1 MIKKVSERGVLGFF
15 VSALIQV
22 AFAMVLMVVSG
33 PNSDPLFLIRVL
45 YLCLAFAGLVFMIY
59 GKVGDWIEDR
69 KNYVYVTLG
78 LLIPVI
84 GLVYFLWF
92 VARFSLF
99 FLSFRWLVSF
109 IRFLGSRE

>member
-22 AFAMVLMVVSG
+22 AFAMVLMVVSD
-33 PNSDPLFLIRVL
+33 PNSDPLFLVSLL
-45 YLCLAFAGLVFMIY
+45 YLSSISFGIVFMLF
-59 GKVGDWIEDR
+59 GKVGDWLESR
-69 KNYVYVTLG
+69 KNYVYVVLG
-78 LLIPVI
+78 LLTPVI

>member
-1 MIKKVSERGVLGFF
+1 MIQKVSERGTLGF
-15 VSALIQV
+15 VASALIQIV
-22 AFAMVLMVVSG
+22 FVMVLIFSG
-33 PNSDPLFLIRVL
+33 NTNLDPHLLIRVL